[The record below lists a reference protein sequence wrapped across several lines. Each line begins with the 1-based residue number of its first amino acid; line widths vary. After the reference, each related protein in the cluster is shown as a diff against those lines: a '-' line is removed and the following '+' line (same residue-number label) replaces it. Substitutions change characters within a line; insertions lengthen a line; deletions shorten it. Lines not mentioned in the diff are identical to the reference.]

1 MTYQAATDRVIAI
14 IEATTRDEASLPKTR
29 GLFGTSL
36 PFVFDEVSSGT
47 RNRVGNIEGDELTQA
62 RAFSLTGIGTELAE
76 HTYTPGARIR
86 YDDVEI
92 MIQYPPA
99 KSARDLDLVMH
110 DDAALIQGR
119 LMTESLWDRP
129 TSTIESIG
137 WPAPLTLPIEYV
149 STANGRATLI
159 RVRIRHTEA
168 TS

>member
-1 MTYQAATDRVIAI
+1 MTYQAATERVIAI
-14 IEATTRDEASLPKTR
+14 IEATTRDESTLPKTR

-36 PFVFDEVSSGT
+36 PFVFDEDGMA
-47 RNRVGNIEGDELTQA
+47 EQA
-62 RAFSLTGIGTELAE
+62 RAFSLVGVGTELAE

-92 MIQYPPA
+92 MIKYPPA

-119 LMTESLWDRP
+119 LMTESLWNRP

-149 STANGRATLI
+149 STENGRATLI